1 VNLERLKRVPLFE
14 ALGDE
19 ELGWL
24 GEAARRRKFP
34 KNCMVILADDRGDA
48 FFIIESGQAKVSV
61 TATDGRE
68 VILSVLNPGDF
79 FGDISLLDGRPR
91 SANVTTLS
99 ESTMLVLQRS
109 DFVRAIESHPS
120 IPTKLMVTLAQ
131 RLRNADRQTASLA
144 LLGIADRVCSV
155 LTSLAEEEGDE
166 TAEGFV
172 IRRRPTHQVLAN
184 MTGTARET
192 VTRVL
197 RRLEEEG
204 YIRSQGRELIILKK
218 GEEPV

>member
-1 VNLERLKRVPLFE
+1 LNLDRLRRVPLFE

-24 GEAARRRKFP
+24 SDAARHRKFP

-48 FFIIESGQAKVSV
+48 FFIIERGQAKVSV

-68 VILSVLNPGDF
+68 VILSVLNRGDF
-79 FGDISLLDGRPR
+79 FGDISLLDGQPR

-99 ESTMLVLQRS
+99 ESEMLVLHRS
-109 DFVRAIESHPS
+109 DFVKAIESHPS
-120 IPTKLMVTLAQ
+120 IPVKLMVTLAQ

-155 LTSLAEEEGDE
+155 LTSLAEDEGVE
-166 TAEGFV
+166 TAEGYV
-172 IRRRPTHQVLAN
+172 IGRRPTHQVLAN

-197 RRLEEEG
+197 RRLEDEG
-204 YIRSQGRELIILKK
+204 YIRSQGRKMIILKK
-218 GEEPV
+218 QAEPA

>member
-1 VNLERLKRVPLFE
+1 MLRI
-14 ALGDE
+14 
-19 ELGWL
+19 
-24 GEAARRRKFP
+24 RR
-34 KNCMVILADDRGDA
+34 
-48 FFIIESGQAKVSV
+48 
-61 TATDGRE
+61 
-68 VILSVLNPGDF
+68 
-79 FGDISLLDGRPR
+79 LDGRPR

-99 ESTMLVLQRS
+99 ESEMLVLQRS

-120 IPTKLMVTLAQ
+120 IPIKLMVTLAQ

-204 YIRSQGRELIILKK
+204 YIRSQGREIVIFK
-218 GEEPV
+218 ERARPAQ